1 METTARPPWR
11 DRCGFVVSES
21 SAPEHLFDLPPEYL
35 DQHLERWCQ
44 QHELPG
50 YRAKQV
56 RQHLIEGRIYDPEE
70 MTSLPEALRQDLS
83 TGLLRSPL
91 ITAEQLRSS
100 DGTIKFRFILED
112 GLSIESV
119 WIPTED
125 RGTLCISSQV
135 GCAAGC
141 TFCAT
146 GTMKLTRNL
155 HSREI
160 VSQWLAVHA
169 ATTAEGLCGV
179 TQVVFMGMGEPL
191 HNYPAVSRAI
201 DWFSSAQ
208 GFHFSPRRITVST
221 VGVVPRIRELVKDHP
236 QVRLAVSLHSAIPE
250 TRNSIVPI
258 NTRHDL
264 DQLGEVLEEI
274 RGESRRIS
282 IEYVLLPGINDSDEE
297 AKALALF
304 AARCG
309 AHINLLPFHPFEGAP
324 YTAAG
329 AAEVGRFQSMV
340 QKNYEGSVTARR
352 SRGLDIDGACGQLV
366 LKPRPDS
373 PN

>member
-1 METTARPPWR
+1 MKPSP
-11 DRCGFVVSES
+11 
-21 SAPEHLFDLPPEYL
+21 APEHLFDLSPE
-35 DQHLERWCQ
+35 HLEKHLELWCQ
-44 QHELPG
+44 QHNLPG
-50 YRAKQV
+50 YRAKQIG
-56 RQHLIEGRIYDPEE
+56 QHLFEGRTYDPAQ
-70 MTSLPEALRQDLS
+70 MTSLPETVRQELS
-83 TGLLRSPL
+83 AGLLRSPL
-91 ITAEQLRSS
+91 ITAEKLHSS
-100 DGTIKFRFILED
+100 DGTIKFRFLLED

-119 WIPTED
+119 WIPTDD

-146 GTMKLTRNL
+146 GTMNLTRNL

-160 VSQWLAVHA
+160 VAQWLAVHA

-191 HNYPAVSRAI
+191 HNYPAVSLAI
-201 DWFSSAQ
+201 DWLSSAK

-221 VGVVPRIRELVKDHP
+221 VGVVPKIRELVKDHP
-236 QVRLAVSLHSAIPE
+236 QVRLAVSLHSAIAE
-250 TRNSIVPI
+250 TRDSIVPI

-264 DQLGEVLEEI
+264 DQLGAVLEEVKDD
-274 RGESRRIS
+274 SRRIS
-282 IEYVLLPGINDSDEE
+282 IEYVLLPGVNDSEEE
-297 AKALALF
+297 AIALALF

-324 YTAAG
+324 HAAAG

-366 LKPRPDS
+366 LKTRPDPS
-373 PN
+373 S

>member
-1 METTARPPWR
+1 M
-11 DRCGFVVSES
+11 SES

-44 QHELPG
+44 QHNLPG
-50 YRAKQV
+50 YRAKQI
-56 RQHLIEGRIYDPEE
+56 RQHLFEGRTYDPAQ
-70 MTSLPEALRQDLS
+70 MTSLPEAVRQELS
-83 TGLLRSPL
+83 AGLLRSPL
-91 ITAEQLRSS
+91 ITAEKLHSS
-100 DGTIKFRFILED
+100 DGTIKFRFLLED

-119 WIPTED
+119 WIPTDD

-146 GTMKLTRNL
+146 GTMNLTRNL

-160 VSQWLAVHA
+160 VAQWLAVHA

-191 HNYPAVSRAI
+191 HNYPAVSLAI
-201 DWFSSAQ
+201 DWLSSAK

-221 VGVVPRIRELVKDHP
+221 VGVVPKIRELVKDHP
-236 QVRLAVSLHSAIPE
+236 QVRLAVSLHSAIAE
-250 TRNSIVPI
+250 TRDSIVPI

-264 DQLGEVLEEI
+264 DQLGAVLEEVKDD
-274 RGESRRIS
+274 SRRIS
-282 IEYVLLPGINDSDEE
+282 IEYVLLPGINDSEDE

-329 AAEVGRFQSMV
+329 AAEVGRFQAMV
-340 QKNYEGSVTARR
+340 QRNYEGSVTTRR

-366 LKPRPDS
+366 LKTRPDPS
-373 PN
+373 S